1 MFGYFGGI
9 NIAILLI
16 AIQQNHPNAS
26 VCQLIQLFFDV
37 YSCTLGDTPIQ
48 LTEVP
53 NRPDLHFD
61 EYMWRNNPKSE
72 SDVLAILTPVYPCT
86 NSTHSV
92 YQSTLCHIQTQLRF
106 AADCFRRVCASDE
119 VTSRHAPHR

>member
-1 MFGYFGGI
+1 M
-9 NIAILLI
+9 
-16 AIQQNHPNAS
+16 
-26 VCQLIQLFFDV
+26 FFDV

-106 AADCFRRVCASDE
+106 AADCFRRVCAAME
-119 VTSRHAPHR
+119 VTSRPRPSPLGAA